1 MPLYQLTKVTA
12 ALLMA
17 VSLAACGSSDTAVK
31 SADPGFYKDAEII
44 SSGSSLR
51 QSVLY
56 FPTDELTEADLTDW
70 YFNYIEENMLNSAVI
85 LDDAKST
92 EGIYANAATDMV
104 YTGIELKKRDNGT
117 YSANITSAGTT
128 YSAKNGKLTLVSQK
142 DKSEKETAE
151 PEASASASA
160 SASSSSSSKSSSK
173 ASSKPTATPTPTPSA
188 SSDEVADDGTYYQC
202 DQCGKHFATYELWLQ
217 HIRDE
222 HGSQGS
228 YHIYN
233 ANTSG
238 DTASDDT
245 SENSD
250 TE

>member
-1 MPLYQLTKVTA
+1 MPLYQLTKVTTV
-12 ALLMA
+12 LLMA

-31 SADPGFYKDAEII
+31 SADPGFYKNAEII

-56 FPTDELTEADLTDW
+56 YPTDELSEADLTDW

-85 LDDAKST
+85 LDDSDST

-117 YSANITSAGTT
+117 YSANITSASTT
-128 YSAKNGKLTLVSQK
+128 YSAKDGKLTLVSQK
-142 DKSEKETAE
+142 EKTEKETAE
-151 PEASASASA
+151 PEASASAS
-160 SASSSSSSKSSSK
+160 SKSSSKASSK

-188 SSDEVADDGTYYQC
+188 SPDEVTDDGTYYQC